1 MNGGARRPNALTDE
15 QRQLVENNM
24 KLVYRITTDLAKS
37 GKLRFAEMEDA
48 EQAGMLGL
56 VKAAKAYDEGRG
68 IAFSTLAFA
77 CIRNELWH
85 MYSEKKRQPTTYSL
99 DAMEGEKSVDQP
111 DRTLGDAIQ
120 ANDDTEAE
128 VLEKEIEK
136 LWSRMETCGM
146 GRHAD
151 ALRRNMQGETY
162 QQIGDSMGI
171 TKQRA
176 AKMARLAKEQLR
188 RMMVETS
195 Y

>member
-1 MNGGARRPNALTDE
+1 MQGGKRRTNALTDE

-24 KLVYRITTDLAKS
+24 KLVYRITTDLVKS
-37 GKLRFAEMEDA
+37 RKMRFAEMEDA

-68 IAFSTLAFA
+68 IAFSTLAYA
-77 CIRNELWH
+77 CIKRELWY
-85 MYSEKKRQPTTYSL
+85 MWRKKKKEPPIYSL
-99 DAMEGEKSVDQP
+99 DKTEGKKSVDQP
-111 DRTLGDAIQ
+111 DRTLGDTLQ
-120 ANDDTEAE
+120 AEDDTEAE

-136 LWSRMETCGM
+136 LWGRLETCGM

-151 ALRRNMQGETY
+151 VLRRNMQGETY

-188 RMMVETS
+188 RMMIETS